1 MKRHATVTSESGAT
15 PHTDLSRFY
24 LLFRIYRVT
33 RTALAWYNGLYRV
46 RPKARL
52 KEGWAPPRSPA
63 LNPIATSRCRSRL
76 L

>member
-52 KEGWAPPRSPA
+52 KEGWAPPRCA
-63 LNPIATSRCRSRL
+63 LPGAESDRHFAL
-76 L
+76 P